1 MEIVY
6 PRACGV
12 DVHKSFIVAVI
23 CISESVKPR
32 YIKKRFSTFNNQ
44 LIQFRQWLIDNN
56 CQNVCMEST
65 GKYYVPVYNALED
78 HISNVV
84 VANPKWVKA
93 IKGEKDDNKD
103 AKWIAD
109 LFKFGIVRSSY
120 IPEKN
125 IRILREFTR
134 YQFKLVNIRSSEK
147 NRFQNALTVG
157 NCKIDLV
164 FSDVFGKSASSIVD
178 TILSDEPYTSED
190 ILSKVHGRCKSSD
203 EDILSAVEGTD
214 LNHYQKSR
222 IRIVQKHMEYVDS
235 LLDEIQHHINIMVSA
250 YENYIQLLMTIPG
263 VSRKSAIIIISE
275 LGIDVSQWSSHR
287 KLAAWAGL
295 APGCN
300 ESAGKKKSVKI
311 SKAGV
316 YIKPCLVQVAHAAV
330 KDKNCDYY
338 ADKFSRISKRR
349 GKKRAIIAI
358 ARKIL
363 VAIYHI
369 LKTGEVFNPSDM
381 ADVETTKQQRIEYIK
396 NNLRNAFNQL
406 SRTGLSD
413 EEILQFIIKK
423 SSNSP
428 QTEQPSI
435 WGKGLYALFQ
445 VKHYFPFLF
454 FIQIKPQHNIH
465 KDTHLQNPVH

>member
-23 CISESVKPR
+23 CISESIKPR

-44 LIQFRQWLIDNN
+44 LIQFRDWLIENN
-56 CQNVCMEST
+56 CHNVCMEST
-65 GKYYVPVYNALED
+65 GKYYIPVYNALEG
-78 HISNVV
+78 HIPNVV

-109 LFKFGIVRSSY
+109 LFKFGIVRSCY
-120 IPEKN
+120 IPEKD

-134 YQFKLVNIRSSEK
+134 YQYKLVNIRSSEK

-157 NCKIDLV
+157 NCKLDLV
-164 FSDVFGKSASSIVD
+164 FTDVFGKSASSIVD

-190 ILSKVHGRCKSSD
+190 ILS
-203 EDILSAVEGTD
+203 AVEGTN
-214 LNHYQKSR
+214 LNQYQKAR
-222 IRIVQKHMEYVDS
+222 IKIVQKHMEYVDS
-235 LLDEIQHHINIMVSA
+235 LLDEVQHHIDMMVES

-263 VSRKSAIIIISE
+263 VNRKSAIIIISE
-275 LGIDVSQWSSHR
+275 LGIDVSQWSSAR

-295 APGCN
+295 APGHN

-311 SKAGV
+311 SKAGI
-316 YIKPCLVQVAHAAV
+316 YLKPCLVQVAHAAV
-330 KDKNCDYY
+330 KDKTCSYY
-338 ADKFSRISKRR
+338 AEKFGRISKRR

-381 ADVETTKQQRIEYIK
+381 ADVETTKEQRIAYIT
-396 NNLRNAFNQL
+396 NNFRNAFNQL
-406 SRTGLSD
+406 SRTGLSE
-413 EEILQFIIKK
+413 EEILSIIIKK
-423 SSNSP
+423 SNNSP
-428 QTEQPSI
+428 QTEQPFI
-435 WGKGLYALFQ
+435 WGKGHYALFW
-445 VKHYFPFLF
+445 
-454 FIQIKPQHNIH
+454 
-465 KDTHLQNPVH
+465 

>member
-23 CISESVKPR
+23 CISESINPR

-44 LIQFRQWLIDNN
+44 LIQFRDWLIENN
-56 CQNVCMEST
+56 CHNVCMEST
-65 GKYYVPVYNALED
+65 GKYYIPVYNALEG
-78 HISNVV
+78 HIPNVV

-120 IPEKN
+120 IPEKD

-134 YQFKLVNIRSSEK
+134 YQYKLVNIRSSEK

-157 NCKIDLV
+157 NCKLDLV
-164 FSDVFGKSASSIVD
+164 FTDVFGKSASSIVD

-190 ILSKVHGRCKSSD
+190 ILS
-203 EDILSAVEGTD
+203 AVEGTN
-214 LNHYQKSR
+214 LNQYQKAR
-222 IRIVQKHMEYVDS
+222 IKIVQKHMEYVDS
-235 LLDEIQHHINIMVSA
+235 LLDEVQHHIDMMVES

-263 VSRKSAIIIISE
+263 VNRQSAIIIISE
-275 LGIDVSQWSSHR
+275 LGIDVSQWSSAR

-295 APGCN
+295 APGRN

-311 SKAGV
+311 SKAGI
-316 YIKPCLVQVAHAAV
+316 YLKPCLVQVAHAAV
-330 KDKNCDYY
+330 KDKTCSYY
-338 ADKFSRISKRR
+338 AEKFGRISKRR

-381 ADVETTKQQRIEYIK
+381 ADVETTKEQRIAYIT
-396 NNLRNAFNQL
+396 NNFRNAFNQL
-406 SRTGLSD
+406 SRTGLSE
-413 EEILQFIIKK
+413 EEILSIIIKK
-423 SSNSP
+423 SNNSP
-428 QTEQPSI
+428 QTE
-435 WGKGLYALFQ
+435 
-445 VKHYFPFLF
+445 
-454 FIQIKPQHNIH
+454 
-465 KDTHLQNPVH
+465 

>member
-23 CISESVKPR
+23 CISESIKPR

-44 LIQFRQWLIDNN
+44 LIQFRDWLIENN
-56 CQNVCMEST
+56 CHNVCMEST
-65 GKYYVPVYNALED
+65 GKYYIPVYNTLEG
-78 HISNVV
+78 HIPNVV

-120 IPEKN
+120 IPKKD

-134 YQFKLVNIRSSEK
+134 YQYKLVNIRSSEK

-157 NCKIDLV
+157 NCKLDLV
-164 FSDVFGKSASSIVD
+164 FTDVFGKSASSIVD

-190 ILSKVHGRCKSSD
+190 ILSKVHERCKASSD
-203 EDILSAVEGTD
+203 DILSAVEGTN
-214 LNHYQKSR
+214 LNQYQKAR
-222 IRIVQKHMEYVDS
+222 IKIVQKHMEYVDS
-235 LLDEIQHHINIMVSA
+235 LLDEVQHHIDMMVES

-263 VSRKSAIIIISE
+263 VNRKSAIIIISE
-275 LGIDVSQWSSHR
+275 LGIDVSQWSSAR

-295 APGCN
+295 APGHN

-311 SKAGV
+311 SKAGI
-316 YIKPCLVQVAHAAV
+316 YLKPCLVQVAHAAV
-330 KDKNCDYY
+330 KDKTCSYY
-338 ADKFSRISKRR
+338 AEKFGRISKRR

-369 LKTGEVFNPSDM
+369 LKTDEVFNPSDM
-381 ADVETTKQQRIEYIK
+381 ADVETTKEQRIAYIA
-396 NNLRNAFNQL
+396 NNFRNAFNQL
-406 SRTGLSD
+406 SRTGLSE
-413 EEILQFIIKK
+413 EEILSIIIKK
-423 SSNSP
+423 SGNSP
-428 QTEQPSI
+428 QTE
-435 WGKGLYALFQ
+435 
-445 VKHYFPFLF
+445 
-454 FIQIKPQHNIH
+454 
-465 KDTHLQNPVH
+465 

>member
-363 VAIYHI
+363 VVIYHI

-454 FIQIKPQHNIH
+454 FIQIKTSLTAILSLN
-465 KDTHLQNPVH
+465 

>member
-178 TILSDEPYTSED
+178 TILSDGPYTSED

-428 QTEQPSI
+428 QTE
-435 WGKGLYALFQ
+435 
-445 VKHYFPFLF
+445 
-454 FIQIKPQHNIH
+454 
-465 KDTHLQNPVH
+465 

>member
-23 CISESVKPR
+23 CISESIKPR

-44 LIQFRQWLIDNN
+44 LIQFRDWLIENN
-56 CQNVCMEST
+56 CHNVCMEST
-65 GKYYVPVYNALED
+65 GKYYIPVYNALEG
-78 HISNVV
+78 HIPNVV

-120 IPEKN
+120 IPEKD

-134 YQFKLVNIRSSEK
+134 YQYKLVNIRSSEK

-157 NCKIDLV
+157 NCKLDLV
-164 FSDVFGKSASSIVD
+164 FTDVFGKSASSIVD

-190 ILSKVHGRCKSSD
+190 ILS
-203 EDILSAVEGTD
+203 AVEGTN
-214 LNHYQKSR
+214 LNQYQKAR
-222 IRIVQKHMEYVDS
+222 IKIVQKHMEYVDS
-235 LLDEIQHHINIMVSA
+235 LLDEVQHHIDMMIES

-263 VSRKSAIIIISE
+263 VNRKSAIIIISE
-275 LGIDVSQWSSHR
+275 LGIDVSQWSSAH

-295 APGCN
+295 APGHN

-311 SKAGV
+311 SKAGI
-316 YIKPCLVQVAHAAV
+316 YLKPCLVQVAHAAV
-330 KDKNCDYY
+330 KDKTCSYY
-338 ADKFSRISKRR
+338 AEKFGRISKRR

-381 ADVETTKQQRIEYIK
+381 ADVETTKEQRIAYIT
-396 NNLRNAFNQL
+396 NNFRNAFNQL
-406 SRTGLSD
+406 SRTGLSE
-413 EEILQFIIKK
+413 EEILSIIIKK
-423 SSNSP
+423 SNNSP
-428 QTEQPSI
+428 QTE
-435 WGKGLYALFQ
+435 
-445 VKHYFPFLF
+445 
-454 FIQIKPQHNIH
+454 
-465 KDTHLQNPVH
+465 